1 MWTLSL
7 LLLLLLLL
15 QMSLYYRKSKEFLR
29 MWLEGSSKEWFF
41 SIQYDLTVTF
51 HLQSNVKMKDVVLK
65 PIIAGSMTVS
75 GNFYK
80 NKLPYHKRKL
90 CLCAD
95 RVLNSSQER
104 KAG

>member
-1 MWTLSL
+1 MV
-7 LLLLLLLL
+7 
-15 QMSLYYRKSKEFLR
+15 
-29 MWLEGSSKEWFF
+29 FF
-41 SIQYDLTVTF
+41 IHYNLTRVF
-51 HLQSNVKMKDVVLK
+51 HLQLSLKMKDVVLK

-75 GNFYK
+75 GTFYK

>member
-1 MWTLSL
+1 MI
-7 LLLLLLLL
+7 
-15 QMSLYYRKSKEFLR
+15 
-29 MWLEGSSKEWFF
+29 FF
-41 SIQYDLTVTF
+41 IQYNLTVIF
-51 HLQSNVKMKDVVLK
+51 HLQSNLKMKDVVLK